1 MIAARDQLEHFIVH
15 LDKTILSKRLLFL
28 PVFECLSN
36 LLLEVARLDRVND
49 LKYKKNFYL
58 R

>member
-15 LDKTILSKRLLFL
+15 LDKTVLSKRLFLL
-28 PVFECLSN
+28 PVFKCFSN